1 MLRKTIGLA
10 LAGLAIAAPPAL
22 AKSHWNAQWKYAT
35 ATASRSAGSC
45 SINPGSHQG
54 SLVVACNRG
63 EQATLTYAFPIR
75 SSSGPGSGSI
85 TGRPWCEASWW
96 GYAHVGHSCRTSGTT
111 LRVTVTVADDTAWL
125 NSVNVGYYS

>member
-22 AKSHWNAQWKYAT
+22 AKSHWNSQWKYAT

-45 SINPGSHQG
+45 AINPGSHQG
-54 SLVVACNRG
+54 SLVVACSRG

-75 SSSGPGSGSI
+75 SNSGPGRGSI
-85 TGRPWCEASWW
+85 QGKPWCEANWW
-96 GYAHVGHSCRTSGTT
+96 GYANVAHSCRVSGGT
-111 LRVTVTVADDTAWL
+111 LRVTVTVKDGTAWL
-125 NSVNVGYYS
+125 YSVNVGYYA